1 MQKLTFIFDDQKFEM
16 EDTLNEYG
24 VPDNA
29 MGAANKHFDLPEVAP
44 RKPPRIRAAA
54 RAAPSFLPERTRQG
68 SGSRNDRDRPGA
80 GFYRISRG

>member
-29 MGAANKHFDLPEVAP
+29 MGRSEERRALQPECP
-44 RKPPRIRAAA
+44 
-54 RAAPSFLPERTRQG
+54 
-68 SGSRNDRDRPGA
+68 
-80 GFYRISRG
+80 